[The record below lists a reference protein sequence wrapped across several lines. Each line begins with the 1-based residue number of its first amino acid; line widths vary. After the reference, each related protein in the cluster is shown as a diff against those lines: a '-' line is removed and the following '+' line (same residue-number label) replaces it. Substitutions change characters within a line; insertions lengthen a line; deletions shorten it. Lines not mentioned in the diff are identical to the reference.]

1 MKEENCKIS
10 IVCDKAG
17 CGRLSAYRLTFAN
30 GTSYYLCDK
39 CRKEIKDYYSSRL
52 KKNEAK

>member
-10 IVCDKAG
+10 IVCDK
-17 CGRLSAYRLTFAN
+17 
-30 GTSYYLCDK
+30 
-39 CRKEIKDYYSSRL
+39 CRKELKDFYENRL